1 MNIGITCYPT
11 YGGSGTVAT
20 ELGRNLARR
29 GHKVHFI
36 TTALPYRLSDFVENI
51 FFHEV
56 EVFQYPLFDYTPYS
70 LSLASKMAQVALR
83 EELDLLHV
91 HYAVPHAT
99 SAYLAK
105 KILEKRRQLPV
116 ITTLHGTDITLVG
129 TDQSYYDIT
138 RFSIEESDAVT
149 AVSQYLK
156 DQTLLNFSIEKPIE
170 VIPNFL
176 DPERFKPETDLNR
189 DCFSSPDEKVLMHI
203 SNFRSV
209 KRIPDIIE
217 VFEGVARRMKAR
229 LLLIGSGPENEHARS
244 LAVEKGLIDSITF
257 LGRRDDVSTIIP
269 CADLYLL
276 LSEHESF
283 GLTALEAMSCQVPV
297 VGTSGSGMDGFL
309 GDGTAGMLFP
319 VGDVDAMIDG
329 CVRILEDPGLSK
341 AMGERG
347 RKRVIE
353 EYHEDRIVE
362 LYEELYRDVLGM
374 SKG

>member
-1 MNIGITCYPT
+1 MKLGITCYPT

>member
-56 EVFQYPLFDYTPYS
+56 EVFQYPLFDYAPYS

-105 KILEKRRQLPV
+105 KILEKRKRLPV

-129 TDQSYYDIT
+129 NDQSYYDIT

-149 AVSQYLK
+149 AVSPYLK
-156 DQTLLNFSIEKPIE
+156 EQTLLNFNIENNIE

-176 DPERFKPETDLNR
+176 DPERFKPVTNLNR
-189 DCFSSPDEKVLMHI
+189 DCFTSPGEKVLMHI
-203 SNFRSV
+203 SNFRTV

-217 VFEGVARRMKAR
+217 VFEGVARRMRAR
-229 LLLIGSGPENEHARS
+229 LLLIGSGPEKEHART
-244 LAVEKGLIDSITF
+244 LAEEKGLINSVTF
-257 LGRRDDVSTIIP
+257 LGRRDDVSNIIP

-283 GLTALEAMSCQVPV
+283 GLTALEAMSCEVPV
-297 VGTSGSGMDGFL
+297 IGTSGSGMDGFL
-309 GDGTAGMLFP
+309 GDGAAGMLFP
-319 VGDVDAMIDG
+319 VGDVGAMTDG
-329 CVRILEDPGLSK
+329 CVKILENPGLAK
-341 AMGERG
+341 RMGKRG

-353 EYHEDRIVE
+353 EYHEDSIVE
-362 LYEELYRDVLGM
+362 RYEELYEKVLGK